1 MTPQQLKDFLIAV
14 LKEKKTGE
22 MTVID
27 VADKTSIADYFII
40 VSGKNAP
47 QVKAICAN
55 LEEKTEA
62 EGVFPSRKEGISEAR
77 WIVMDYASVIVH
89 IFNDETRDFY
99 RLEKLWSDPEQSNI
113 SIID

>member
-14 LKEKKTGE
+14 LKEKKTGD

-47 QVKAICAN
+47 QVKAICEN
-55 LEEKTEA
+55 LEEKTEEKGIFA
-62 EGVFPSRKEGISEAR
+62 SRKEGIREAR

-99 RLEKLWSDPEQSNI
+99 NLEKLWSDPEQTNI
-113 SIID
+113 TKVE

>member
-1 MTPQQLKDFLIAV
+1 MTPQQLKDFLISV
-14 LKEKKTGE
+14 LKEKKAGE

-47 QVKAICAN
+47 QVKSICDN
-55 LEEKTEA
+55 LEEKTE
-62 EGVFPSRKEGISEAR
+62 EKGVFATRKEGIREGR

-99 RLEKLWSDPEQSNI
+99 NLEKLWSNQEQTNI
-113 SIID
+113 TVIE